1 MEIFDFLNSFHP
13 LQTEDF
19 SLLSKHFKNKS
30 FKKGDF
36 LVMPEQIQ
44 KELFF
49 VKKGVQMSYFD
60 TEQKSHVIAFTYSPS
75 LCAIPDSFLFQ
86 KPSKHTLICLSDSEF
101 ESISFMKL
109 QEVLDSSHHLERLF
123 RKLTEH
129 LLVGVINR
137 HVELLSLSIEERF
150 KTFCT
155 RSPHLL
161 QIVPHKYIASYLN
174 IDATNFSKLFNSV
187 KF

>member
-1 MEIFDFLNSFHP
+1 MEIFDFLNSFN
-13 LQTEDF
+13 TISSDDF
-19 SLLSKHFKNKS
+19 SLLSKHFKTKS
-30 FKKGDF
+30 FKKGDI
-36 LVMPEQIQ
+36 LVMPEQVQ

-49 VKKGVQMSYFD
+49 VKKGVQMSYLD
-60 TEQKSHVIAFTYSPS
+60 TEYKSHVIAFTYSPS

-86 KPSKHTLICLSDSEF
+86 KPSKYTLVCLSDSQL
-101 ESISFMKL
+101 ESISFTRL
-109 QEVLDSSHHLERLF
+109 QNALDASHTLERLF

-129 LLVGVINR
+129 LLAGVINR

-150 KTFCT
+150 KAFCI
-155 RSPHLL
+155 RSPHLF

>member
-1 MEIFDFLNSFHP
+1 MEIFDFLKSFHP
-13 LQTEDF
+13 ISSNDF
-19 SLLSKHFKNKS
+19 SLLNNHFKTKS
-30 FKKGDF
+30 FKKGDI

-44 KELFF
+44 KELHF

-60 TEQKSHVIAFTYSPS
+60 TEHKSHVIAFTYSPS

-86 KPSKHTLICLSDSEF
+86 KPSKHALICLSDSEF
-101 ESISFMKL
+101 ESISFTKV
-109 QEVLDSSHHLERLF
+109 QEALDASHSIERLF
-123 RKLTEH
+123 RKLTEQ